1 MEVMTI
7 IELSPNYPHS
17 ITHAEVQ
24 PEEIVFIKYKDII
37 CRHHMAG
44 TPGYSVW
51 DERVY

>member
-1 MEVMTI
+1 MEVMAI

-24 PEEIVFIKYKDII
+24 LEEIVSINYKDII